1 MEKGEKEGK
10 KFYLPWPWTLVVC
23 ILLGLVL
30 RVFSMPVIVLLLAW
44 NWKQRPRREVQGGY
58 CLQRTRRGLK
68 KLLTAVVFLLGAV
81 GGSAYIV
88 AVVGEDKSRWGAME
102 YMMLLFC
109 GVFAV
114 VCLVYSV
121 KLGYTSLRDAL
132 FPAKSA
138 LAQSIRSQL
147 PYPEEAPEVE
157 ALFDMVDQDIGAH
170 GKWFDRVAVGEQWV
184 FGDMVTATPRIR
196 AVFGR
201 DEVLRGSGM
210 QRARIVQLYIL
221 DDRHQVQWTDLR
233 NPRALQELLEY
244 LVLEGSRRTLF
255 AVQRIPPLS
264 EDERGAVAGGASGLF
279 CALGALRRL
288 SEKGLDKSAD
298 GSYAVGQ
305 WE

>member
-1 MEKGEKEGK
+1 
-10 KFYLPWPWTLVVC
+10 
-23 ILLGLVL
+23 
-30 RVFSMPVIVLLLAW
+30 
-44 NWKQRPRREVQGGY
+44 
-58 CLQRTRRGLK
+58 
-68 KLLTAVVFLLGAV
+68 
-81 GGSAYIV
+81 
-88 AVVGEDKSRWGAME
+88 
-102 YMMLLFC
+102 MLLFC

-184 FGDMVTATPRIR
+184 FGDMVTAIPRIR

-244 LVLEGSRRTLF
+244 LSLKV
-255 AVQRIPPLS
+255 P
-264 EDERGAVAGGASGLF
+264 
-279 CALGALRRL
+279 GALFLPYSEYRRYQKMSKEQWQEVL
-288 SEKGLDKSAD
+288 QGFSVPSERCG
-298 GSYAVGQ
+298 G
-305 WE
+305 